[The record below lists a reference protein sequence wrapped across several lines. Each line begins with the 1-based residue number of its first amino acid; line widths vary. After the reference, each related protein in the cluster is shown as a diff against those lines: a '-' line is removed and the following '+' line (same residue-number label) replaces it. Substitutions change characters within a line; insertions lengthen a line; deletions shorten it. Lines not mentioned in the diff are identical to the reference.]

1 MKGYLVLAD
10 GTIFQGDAFGAPGRA
25 TGEVVF
31 TTGMTGYQEE
41 ITDPSY
47 WGQIVVNTYPLV
59 GNTGINPE
67 DFESGR
73 PHLRGLVVRELCTEP
88 SHWQATETLAG
99 YLKRHGVVGLTGVD
113 TRALTRV
120 LRIHGAMG
128 GVIVAAAGGEV
139 PAEAAQDLDAPG
151 GLLALAGEWRVGA
164 PPALRTW
171 LLALVGEARN
181 FRLTGAVAA
190 VTPREPYRVG
200 PGGTR
205 GPAGRTGDPGAPHVV
220 MVDLG
225 AKQNIVRSLVQLGC
239 EVTVVPADT
248 SLRDLLALAPD
259 GVLISN
265 GPGDPKEA
273 RAAIETARGLLQAR
287 VPTMGICLGHQ
298 VLGLALGA
306 DTYKMKFGHR
316 GVNHPVQELASRR
329 VFITTQ
335 NHGYAID
342 ETSLPPGVTVTHRNL
357 SDGTVEGIAVEGRP
371 AFSVQYH
378 PEACPGPEESR
389 FLFERFL
396 ELMRGHGPG
405 GRTDG
410 GVRPAKGGER

>member
-99 YLKRHGVVGLTGVD
+99 YLQRHGVVGLTGVD

-120 LRIHGAMG
+120 LRLHGAMG

-139 PAEAAQDLDAPG
+139 PAEAARDLDAPG
-151 GLLALAGEWRVGA
+151 GLVALAGEWRVTL
-164 PPALRTW
+164 PPALRAW
-171 LLALVGEARN
+171 LLTLVQEARD

-190 VTPREPYRVG
+190 VTPRKPYRVG
-200 PGGTR
+200 SGGTR
-205 GPAGRTGDPGAPHVV
+205 GSASRPGGPRAPHVV
-220 MVDLG
+220 VVDLG
-225 AKQNIVRSLVQLGC
+225 AKQNIVRSLVKLGC

-248 SLRDLLALAPD
+248 PLGEILALAPD
-259 GVLISN
+259 GVLLSN

-273 RAAIETARGLLQAR
+273 RAAIETARGLLEAR

-316 GVNHPVQELASRR
+316 GVNHPVQELATGR

-342 ETSLPPGVTVTHRNL
+342 EASLPPGVTVTHRNV
-357 SDGTVEGIAVEGRP
+357 SDATVEGIAAEGRP

-389 FLFERFL
+389 YLFERFL
-396 ELMRGHGPG
+396 ELMRSPDRKG
-405 GRTDG
+405 
-410 GVRPAKGGER
+410 RPAGSAGPARGGER